1 MLAGCS
7 LFMVGG
13 TRMLITKKLLPS
25 VMRQVATKI
34 YVKEL
39 LDGAYE
45 QKDGWDPN
53 ILHCARGDV
62 SRCNIIGTLLRTD
75 AQYTLDDGTGQI
87 GLRAYDD
94 IPGLDTPDGTVV
106 QVIARPREY
115 QDKIFL
121 VAEIIKPI
129 HSQWAAVR
137 KAQLGS
143 VQEFDSSGFKPVQEE
158 SETQENV
165 VETNNAEKVVEI
177 ISRLDDGDG
186 AAIDEVIAQANMGE
200 LAEDIVNQLLL
211 DGEIFEI
218 KPGILKVL

>member
-1 MLAGCS
+1 
-7 LFMVGG
+7 
-13 TRMLITKKLLPS
+13 
-25 VMRQVATKI
+25 MRQVATKI

-39 LDGAYE
+39 LDGQYE
-45 QKDGWDPN
+45 QKEGWDPN
-53 ILHCARGDV
+53 ILHCARGKV
-62 SRCNIIGTLLRTD
+62 TRCNIIGTLLRTD

-87 GLRAYDD
+87 GLRAYDE
-94 IPGLDTPDGTVV
+94 IPGLQTEDGTVV

-115 QDKIFL
+115 QDTVFL

-129 HSQWAAVR
+129 DTQWAAVR

-143 VQEFDSSGFKPVQEE
+143 PQEFDSSHLPKKKVEE
-158 SETQENV
+158 EKEEPEKS
-165 VETNNAEKVVEI
+165 NNAEKIIDI
-177 ISRLDDGDG
+177 ISQLDDGSG
-186 AAIDEVIAQANMGE
+186 ASIEEVISKANMGE